1 MEKNNNS
8 NFSNN
13 RFIFIFV
20 LMVVMIMG
28 SFFVGVA
35 IGSEQSNVEAEMEGL
50 MEEIT
55 ELDNQEEEK
64 PEAIDFSIFWQTW
77 KALEENHIR
86 GTEVSAQDRVWS
98 AVKGLTYAYDDP
110 HTVFMPPQESKD
122 FETEISGQFEGVGM
136 EIGERDDILTVVA
149 PLKGTPAYK
158 AGVQAGDKIIE
169 IDGESTGD
177 VSIDQAVKLIRG
189 EKGTEVVLTLIR
201 EGEIEPL
208 EISIIRGVID
218 IPTIETEM
226 RDDGIF
232 VIKLFN
238 FAGQSITKYQEA
250 MVEFERS
257 GADKLILD
265 LRNNPGG
272 FLQAS
277 VEVASY
283 FLPAGEVILKE
294 NFRDER
300 EVKVYRSKGYSG
312 VKKDT
317 EMVVLINQGSASA
330 SEIVAGALSDHGVA
344 TTVGYT
350 TFGKGSV
357 QEVMKLTSDTS
368 LKVTIAEWLTPE
380 GYSFEKVGIEPD
392 VLIEVTREDFE
403 QGVDPQLDEAIRI
416 LLND

>member
-380 GYSFEKVGIEPD
+380 GHSFEKVGIEPD